1 MITAWRNGDTKSLE
15 QLLSESYAQYPELF
29 RVLTTDRNRA
39 WLPVITG
46 LLHEDQDYL
55 VIVGALHLVGKD
67 GIIQLLQQQG
77 FQVVQ
82 H

>member
-1 MITAWRNGDTKSLE
+1 M
-15 QLLSESYAQYPELF
+15 
-29 RVLTTDRNRA
+29 LTTDRNRA